1 MTVSS
6 TTTKNSY
13 SGNGSNDT
21 FAYGFKIFD
30 DDDITVIIRTDATGT
45 ETVKTKTTHYTV
57 TNVGNAS
64 GGNVVFT
71 GGNIPAS
78 GETVVL
84 RRTSA
89 QTQTTDYVAND
100 PFPAATHE
108 DALDKLTFLAQEQQE
123 ELDRAIKISRTNTMT
138 STEFTVGATDRAN
151 KVLAF
156 DSSGEI
162 QVTQEIGTFRGNW
175 AASTAYQVRDLVKDT
190 STNNIFIVNAA
201 HTSSGAQ
208 PLTTNANS
216 AKYDLIVD
224 AATATTSATAAASSA
239 TAAASSATAAAASE
253 TAAATSETNAAT
265 SATTATTKA
274 SEASTSATNA
284 ASSATTATTK
294 ASEASTSA
302 TNAATSQ
309 TNAATSATAAA
320 ASATAA
326 AASETAA
333 GTSETNAATSASTA
347 TTKASEAAT
356 SATSAATSASTATTK
371 ASEAS
376 TSATNAASSATA
388 AAASQTSAAASAAS
402 AASAFDNFDDTYL
415 GSKTS
420 NPTVDNDGDALV
432 AGALYF
438 NSTAN
443 EMRVYDGANWIAA
456 TSAGNVSLI
465 LYEYTA
471 TSNQTTFS
479 GSDDNSATLS
489 YTVDNLQVVMNG
501 IVLDPSDFTATNGT
515 SVVLA
520 TGAAANDVVNIYAF
534 KSFTTADM
542 VSKTNGGTFAGAV
555 TFDAGA
561 NFGDNDKA
569 QFGAG
574 NDLQIYHD
582 GSNSYIQDT
591 ATGQLLITTQGA
603 YIALQKNL
611 NETMA
616 QFIPDGS
623 VDLYHDNSKK
633 FATTSTG
640 VDVTGVITTDGLS
653 TSADISVA
661 DNIKAKWGTGND
673 LHIYHDGADSYIQEH
688 GSGSLYI
695 GADSTI
701 ALTNAAVTTTKAQF
715 ITGGAVKLFHNN
727 AQKFETTSTGV
738 EVGDSSGGQVTF
750 RYTGNSGFGAI
761 KTDSNS
767 ALSFSAGATSFSE
780 KMSLDSGSLGV
791 GISAASASGR
801 IHVSEPNNRHAGF
814 IHNTNASMSNPT
826 LQVSTSRNTT
836 NQSYNHFR
844 CSIHGVANKMAVMD
858 SGDVLNSNNSYGQ
871 LSDQRMKENIVD
883 AASQWDD
890 IKALQVRKF
899 NFIGSGLTQIGV
911 VAQELETA
919 GMDGLISEA
928 EWFDVDAN
936 PDNEVRKSVKY
947 SVLYMK
953 AIKALQE
960 AMTRIETLE
969 TKVAALESGS

>member
-1 MTVSS
+1 
-6 TTTKNSY
+6 
-13 SGNGSNDT
+13 
-21 FAYGFKIFD
+21 
-30 DDDITVIIRTDATGT
+30 
-45 ETVKTKTTHYTV
+45 
-57 TNVGNAS
+57 
-64 GGNVVFT
+64 
-71 GGNIPAS
+71 
-78 GETVVL
+78 
-84 RRTSA
+84 
-89 QTQTTDYVAND
+89 
-100 PFPAATHE
+100 
-108 DALDKLTFLAQEQQE
+108 
-123 ELDRAIKISRTNTMT
+123 
-138 STEFTVGATDRAN
+138 
-151 KVLAF
+151 
-156 DSSGEI
+156 
-162 QVTQEIGTFRGNW
+162 
-175 AASTAYQVRDLVKDT
+175 
-190 STNNIFIVNAA
+190 
-201 HTSSGAQ
+201 
-208 PLTTNANS
+208 
-216 AKYDLIVD
+216 
-224 AATATTSATAAASSA
+224 
-239 TAAASSATAAAASE
+239 
-253 TAAATSETNAAT
+253 
-265 SATTATTKA
+265 
-274 SEASTSATNA
+274 
-284 ASSATTATTK
+284 
-294 ASEASTSA
+294 
-302 TNAATSQ
+302 
-309 TNAATSATAAA
+309 
-320 ASATAA
+320 
-326 AASETAA
+326 
-333 GTSETNAATSASTA
+333 
-347 TTKASEAAT
+347 
-356 SATSAATSASTATTK
+356 
-371 ASEAS
+371 
-376 TSATNAASSATA
+376 
-388 AAASQTSAAASAAS
+388 
-402 AASAFDNFDDTYL
+402 
-415 GSKTS
+415 
-420 NPTVDNDGDALV
+420 
-432 AGALYF
+432 
-438 NSTAN
+438 
-443 EMRVYDGANWIAA
+443 
-456 TSAGNVSLI
+456 
-465 LYEYTA
+465 
-471 TSNQTTFS
+471 
-479 GSDDNSATLS
+479 
-489 YTVDNLQVVMNG
+489 
-501 IVLDPSDFTATNGT
+501 
-515 SVVLA
+515 
-520 TGAAANDVVNIYAF
+520 
-534 KSFTTADM
+534 M
-542 VSKTNGGTFAGAV
+542 VSKTNGGTFAGNV
-555 TFDAGA
+555 TFGGGA
-561 NFGDNDKA
+561 DFDDNVKARFGT
-569 QFGAG
+569 G
-574 NDLQIYHD
+574 NDLEIFHD
-582 GSNSYIQDT
+582 GSNSFI
-591 ATGQLLITTQGA
+591 AGKTGENKTVVVKPGGTGSVLITNSAGDNIITQQGDA
-603 YIALQKNL
+603 AHLHY
-611 NETMA
+611 
-616 QFIPDGS
+616 DG
-623 VDLYHDNSKK
+623 VTKI
-633 FATTSTG
+633 ATTSTG
-640 VDVTGVITTDGLS
+640 VDVTGVLTTDGLS